1 MCSSK
6 LGRQQADGGHKEASG
21 GTRWGTGWQR
31 LGLGFQPIL
40 PPVWPVF
47 RPAVA
52 GPSDIVRDTG
62 NPHVNVKVQNFK
74 R

>member
-1 MCSSK
+1 MRSSK

-21 GTRWGTGWQR
+21 GTGRGTGWQR
-31 LGLGFQPIL
+31 LGLGSQPTL

-62 NPHVNVKVQNFK
+62 NPRVHVKVQNLK